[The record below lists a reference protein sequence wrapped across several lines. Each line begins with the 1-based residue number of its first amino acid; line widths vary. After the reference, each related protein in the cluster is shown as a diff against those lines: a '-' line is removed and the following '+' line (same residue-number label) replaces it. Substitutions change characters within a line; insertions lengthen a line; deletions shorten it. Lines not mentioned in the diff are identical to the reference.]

1 MRKKNEFGNESELV
15 YLKAIEIQG
24 FKSFPDKTVLT
35 FGSDFTAIVGPN
47 GSGKSNIS
55 DAIRWVMGEMS
66 TKALRG
72 SKMEDVIFGG
82 TLKRAQVSF
91 AEVSLILDNSEHT
104 FDHDGTE
111 IMVTRR
117 FYRSGESEYYI
128 NRQSARLKDINEMFM
143 DTGLGRE
150 GYSNIGQGRID
161 EILSAKSTDRREI
174 FEEAAGISKYRHR
187 KEETERKLQ
196 QTRDNLLR
204 INDKISELELQV
216 NPLREQAEKAKKY
229 LVFRDELRGLE
240 VTVWL
245 NQLEKLSEAAKKAE
259 ADFASAQFLLEQGK
273 TDLDALYESAE
284 KLASELRE
292 MDVEAEKIRQKITA
306 LDSGAAEENSQA
318 AVLETRRQGNEAN
331 IRRLQQ
337 EMNAQDSRS
346 GDLQEQ
352 ISAQNR
358 RLVEIIEE
366 KKTLD
371 AQRQEKAQHQSILRL
386 DQANLTKEIEDLR
399 GTQTALVEQSAMIR
413 SGLEANDSD
422 TQKLL
427 DRQGEVE
434 KTRTEAESRKQ
445 TTQTERQ
452 SVLDELFRW
461 KQKVSDGQN
470 AIKGYELRAEGRIR
484 RRKEMEDAVSG
495 LKIRRDTLNSRIR
508 MYRDME
514 QGYEGYSKA
523 IRIVMQ
529 EAEKGNLRHIHG
541 PVSKL
546 LNTADEY
553 TVAIETA
560 LGASMQSIVVDTE
573 QDGKAAINLLR
584 RREAGRA
591 TFLPISVIRGRLLTE
606 KGLEEEYGFVGLA
619 SDLIT
624 FDKKYQEIMANLLGR
639 TVVAEDMDSAI
650 AIAGR
655 HGHRFRIVTLDGQVL
670 NAGGSMTGGSS
681 QKSSGVLTRAN
692 ELARMQQQTAEL
704 EKQLKIAN
712 EQLQEAARDAAQ
724 AEAEIADS
732 QNTLREAEDQV
743 LRLTQQT
750 ENYDALLLTLD
761 TAIDVAQREHDTV
774 SGLLSGG
781 ETRKQG
787 LQKQMEN
794 CEKEAA
800 ELETRIETTQNK
812 LDALNRDIAAAELE
826 THQIEMKQ
834 SALDAEA
841 VTAESGRVQL
851 EQLADALSG
860 DREERIRLIDE
871 YRAENIRLESQIAS
885 CRTKAEKLA
894 QDADVVKRQMQ
905 DASERRMAIEA
916 KKTAAEREAQQ
927 KNKDLLDME
936 RECAR
941 LEQKK
946 TTTALEERQILD
958 KLWDNYD
965 LTHTT
970 AQSARVE
977 IESVAAA
984 QKRIAELKR
993 KMSALGTPNLGA
1005 IEEFQRVNE
1014 RYEYLTGQRDDVEN
1028 SERELVKIVS
1038 EITAE
1043 MTEIFREE
1051 FQKINH
1057 YFGLTFKEMFGGGNA
1072 SLLLEDENDVLS
1084 CGIEIKVQPPGK
1096 QLKNI
1101 MLLSGGEKAFVAIA
1115 LYFAIM
1121 KVRPTPF
1128 CMLDEIDAALDDR
1141 NVARFASYLKN
1152 LQGKTQFIVITHRRG
1167 TMEAADVLYGVTM
1180 QEQGVSKILS
1190 VDINQVARELNIT

>member
-1 MRKKNEFGNESELV
+1 M

-24 FKSFPDKTVLT
+24 FKSFPDKTVLN
-35 FGSDFTAIVGPN
+35 FSNDFTAIVGPN

-104 FDHDGTE
+104 FDHEGAE

-196 QTRDNLLR
+196 QTRENLLR

-229 LVFRDELRGLE
+229 LVLRDELRGLE
-240 VTVWL
+240 ITVWL

-259 ADFASAQFLLEQGK
+259 TDFASAQFVLEQGK
-273 TDLDALYESAE
+273 TDLDALYESVE
-284 KLASELRE
+284 KLSSELRD
-292 MDVEAEKIRQKITA
+292 MDVETEKIRQKI
-306 LDSGAAEENSQA
+306 SGMESSIAEENSHA
-318 AVLETRRQGNEAN
+318 AVLETKHQGNEAN
-331 IRRLQQ
+331 IRRLLQ
-337 EMNAQDSRS
+337 EMNAQESRS
-346 GDLQEQ
+346 GDLQDQ
-352 ISAQNR
+352 IAARNR
-358 RLVEIIEE
+358 RLAEIDSE
-366 KKTLD
+366 KSTLD
-371 AQRQEKAQHQSILRL
+371 AQRKEKLQEQSLL
-386 DQANLTKEIEDLR
+386 GLEHGDLTKTIEELR
-399 GTQTALVEQSAMIR
+399 GIQTALVEQSAVIR
-413 SGLEANDSD
+413 SGLDANDSD
-422 TQKLL
+422 TKKLL

-434 KTRTEAESRKQ
+434 KTRSEAETRKQ
-445 TTQTERQ
+445 TIQTERSSLMQ
-452 SVLDELFRW
+452 ELSSW
-461 KQKVSDGQN
+461 KQKVSDEQN

-484 RRKEMEDAVSG
+484 RQREAEAAVSS
-495 LKIRRDTLNSRIR
+495 LKIRRETLNSRIR
-508 MYRDME
+508 MYLDME
-514 QGYEGYSKA
+514 RGYEGYSKA

-546 LNTADEY
+546 LKTADEY
-553 TVAIETA
+553 TIAIETA

-591 TFLPISVIRGRLLTE
+591 TFLPISVIHGRLLVE
-606 KGLEEEYGFVGLA
+606 KGLEDEYGFVGLA

-624 FDKKYQEIMANLLGR
+624 YDKKYQEIMVNLLGR
-639 TVVAEDMDSAI
+639 TVVTEDMDTGI

-692 ELARMQQQTAEL
+692 ELARMQSQSTEL
-704 EKQLKIAN
+704 ERQLKTAN
-712 EQLQEAARDAAQ
+712 DHLQDAARETAQ
-724 AEAEIADS
+724 AEAEMADS
-732 QNTLREAEDQV
+732 KNVLREAEDQV
-743 LRLTQQT
+743 LRLTQQA
-750 ENYDALLLTLD
+750 ENYDALVHTLD
-761 TAIDVAQREHDTV
+761 TAIDAAQREYDTV

-781 ETRKQG
+781 ETKRQS
-787 LQKQMEN
+787 LQKQMED
-794 CEKEAA
+794 CEKEAS
-800 ELETRIETTQNK
+800 ELEIRIEKTLK
-812 LDALNRDIAAAELE
+812 ELEALNREIDAAEQE

-841 VTAESGRVQL
+841 VTAQSGRQQL
-851 EQLADALSG
+851 EQLAEAISG
-860 DREERIRLIDE
+860 DREERIQLIEE
-871 YRAENIRLESQIAS
+871 YKEENLRLESEITI
-885 CRTKAEKLA
+885 CRTNAEKLVQNA
-894 QDADVVKRQMQ
+894 DAVRKQMQ
-905 DASERRMAIEA
+905 AASERRMAIDA

-927 KNKDLLDME
+927 KNKYLMDME

-946 TTTALEERQILD
+946 TTTAMEERQILD
-958 KLWDNYD
+958 KLWENYD
-965 LTHTT
+965 LTHST

-1014 RYEYLTGQRDDVEN
+1014 RYEYLTGQRDDVET

-1038 EITAE
+1038 EITVE
-1043 MTEIFREE
+1043 MTDIFREE

-1057 YFGLTFKEMFGGGNA
+1057 YFGQTFTEMFGGGNA

-1115 LYFAIM
+1115 LYFSIM

-1190 VDINQVARELNIT
+1190 VDINQVAKELNIS